1 MFEPSIESNI
11 ICPKCGW
18 KWIFNDMAYV
28 NHSSEWGMQMSCPKC
43 KNKFRVRKE
52 DTKYT
57 HKPSNSN
64 IVIKEVEETKKKILS
79 LMERVNKDGFRMCK
93 NDDFDTT
100 EENVSEW
107 PCQIPSLLDYGTISC
122 IKRIKNKD
130 TTEIVALFRREDNA
144 NYFWA
149 KTFESEKDWEVI
161 REIPEWAH
169 QYILPYDPN
178 EGWIA
183 VKTF

>member
-1 MFEPSIESNI
+1 MLDKAGKKYYYDLENMQLDKDDIEELKTYLTPQSITFISNLQEN
-11 ICPKCGW
+11 K
-18 KWIFNDMAYV
+18 
-28 NHSSEWGMQMSCPKC
+28 NHNIPFD
-43 KNKFRVRKE
+43 NN
-52 DTKYT
+52 
-57 HKPSNSN
+57 NSQV
-64 IVIKEVEETKKKILS
+64 IIKEVEETKKKILS
-79 LMERVNKDGFRMCK
+79 LMERVNKDSFRMCK

-100 EENVSEW
+100 EENVSGW
-107 PCQIPSLLDYGTISC
+107 PSQIPSLLDYGTISC

-130 TTEIVALFRREDNA
+130 TAEIVALFRREDNA

-149 KTFESEKDWEVI
+149 KTFESEKEWEVI

-183 VKTF
+183 VKTS